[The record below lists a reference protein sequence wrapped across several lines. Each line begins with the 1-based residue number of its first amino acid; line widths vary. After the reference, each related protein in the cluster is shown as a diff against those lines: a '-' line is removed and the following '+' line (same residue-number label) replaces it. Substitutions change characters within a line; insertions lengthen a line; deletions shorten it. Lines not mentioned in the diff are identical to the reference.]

1 MPEPISLAQAAASLA
16 AKLSRGESLD
26 DIGRQLLPEHWT
38 PALQAASVARY
49 FDAKTYRAVLVEFA
63 GDRPP
68 ALSELMA
75 NKAVEE
81 LPGGQLQVPDAHRS
95 AYFLSWLGDTGGT
108 GPLPAKLLELE
119 MRLSEHWHA
128 RGRPAERLRHL
139 ILADPESA
147 GAYFERQFAAN
158 DARRD
163 FGRCQDLILVLAD
176 PDRAPLTKR
185 TLLRRAETRAGYLR
199 ARTHWAQDYARS
211 AQFLQPDGLWG
222 QAKELLYG
230 PGPRVW
236 QMHGPAG
243 SGKTMQLRWLVS
255 RRCVTPELDVTCAR
269 IDFDHVD
276 PLNGARWPW
285 LLLLELADQLELRL
299 PARAFT
305 GLDEYAAYRSLL
317 ADPNSPAAAEAARGI
332 RTQDEARI
340 RDEAVEAFISRF
352 NQSFAADLPVLV
364 VVDTMEEVLLRSPSH
379 ADGLLRL
386 LGEVLERCP
395 AIRLV
400 VAGRAPLAGGRH
412 DAAFA
417 ALGPYQDM
425 PVLPFTEGEAQ
436 RYLREIRGIN
446 EPELL
451 RVVIDRSAG
460 MPFHLALFADDVDQ
474 NPDVS
479 PEELQTLRTPLL
491 SYLVNRVV
499 RRIDDPVVRWL
510 LRYGVIPRR
519 LRREHVESILKP
531 HLEQITDDD
540 DPRHDAHHLPGRQDV
555 FPAIAPPSTKQLEDA
570 WRKLLDYA
578 ATSSWITEVTE
589 DERSVV
595 FHSAVLQPMRD
606 LISDRPVFAQLH
618 RNFAERFEQLAGE
631 TTHPERRIRYLREAL
646 YHRFQMRDSDAP
658 RRWREEL
665 ERAWAAGDTQGLR
678 GLAEEILGDEYVER
692 DSPRRIPGGD
702 TLITYELMAEAQ
714 LNLAYA
720 LFREG
725 MTDGVPSAAHDHI
738 WSDVELCLAK
748 ADDLYKQAGITERAH
763 SVREEVLQATVLALG
778 DRAGEAVYRLEHR
791 VLAYEGLPELERLWA
806 LSIRAASLRLLHS
819 AAAAQA
825 YQEVVAFARSARR
838 PDIAASAAATGAGE
852 HRLLGEVDAAT
863 ELYALAAELRTEAE
877 LPVFPALAQ
886 QAGLLLRCRRPAAAL
901 AILDL
906 PKERAPAPPADQA
919 ALARLQAKA
928 QLQLGR
934 EAEALA
940 ALQRA
945 DAVAG
950 LLHGAQRYRQL
961 ALTAQLRGVALGEL
975 QEIGSADDCFT
986 RATGLWTELG
996 YLAGEPEC
1004 HYLYARFLLRDSQDL
1019 AAAHRVLEP
1028 YEAPGQEPEFA
1039 LRLQLL
1045 IQEWAVRSGVPR
1057 SGQAPPLSYGTLP
1070 GLVRPLHALC
1080 RIAGDDG
1087 PAADPDAIR
1096 ELADALGDIQP
1107 VQARLATLRD
1117 LADNPALRGR
1127 VDWAELEPYFGACV
1141 PDPGAYGPDDALA
1154 QLMIAQVRGHA
1165 DAAGLERAARVLID
1179 SAHGNRQIVWR
1190 CARIAARL
1198 GHPGLACTWL
1208 AEVPWTQP
1216 PKVAGGAPRPPH
1228 VRLALSAL
1236 VMDAGVNPRPREA
1249 EDALRRAI
1257 QLAESGGVVR
1267 HSVPVTLLDCARRVQ
1282 VTGVVERVEEL
1293 LRRLQRPAFDGPDAD
1308 GQRLFQDWPGEQVLQ
1323 LHRQPG
1329 IDPVDDAAPP
1339 RPGKLA
1345 AWHEQQRPL
1354 RDELSRPQL
1363 RRPRYVRLDSDD
1375 PAAHALPWEMTLQ
1388 PALEVAGKDDQ
1399 PVMYRTL
1406 PGAARQVDVCWLQH
1420 RLNRLYRLRLD
1431 VDGIVGPET
1440 RQALDRLQPGALT
1453 AGWPLVAPET
1463 RRELQR
1469 LQPHDPG
1476 PHRVLVVS
1484 TKPDAPA
1491 SGATSGGQSP
1501 LTYWLR
1507 GRRPSL
1513 GGYPARL
1520 LTFQPDAEL
1529 AAQLGPPPEG
1539 LDILHLAAPLR
1550 QRGGVPYLEFSPA
1563 GHARRLAGKARGS
1576 DLFPVHLSRWL
1587 AEFDP
1592 GRVPVVVLDPP
1603 YPGSE
1608 VDTAVQLTLR
1618 NLFAAHLFSH
1628 GNCPAVVCTG
1638 VFPEGGL
1645 EHLLGFYADL
1655 DGHATLAEATRKLR
1669 STARGSGTTAFADD
1683 DDARRATALYAAAS
1697 SLLHRPK
1704 GPPPVTPV
1712 RTTVRQAGFRNVADG
1727 LARELETWIRLS
1739 EGEGAE
1745 LEKHHSQLLAVS
1757 RMLGSGLELARE
1769 SQALPLVLDL
1779 HHVWDYFRG
1788 KFALRRLP
1796 ESRDF
1801 LAAADELAWAC
1812 YRAPLQAAL
1821 AADGAAGTPP
1831 KEPPLVSFSRTAA
1844 PRAHRRGDQYRELLP
1859 RGGIHTGEGARAAR
1873 NLPFPVIDIPW
1884 YYASHLPALLT
1895 VAHEVGH
1902 HIEDDFGLTGELR
1915 ERLAGC
1921 GLPAAELPRWQGWL
1935 GEVFA
1940 DVCATLACGVAYP
1953 QVLGD
1958 VLAALEPPEDA
1969 GEAGDAA
1976 EHPPAAVRLRVCE
1989 ATLEAAGHPAVD
2001 LARADAAGSAELVAE
2016 ALVGRGYPQFGG
2028 KRLPELL
2035 PVPGDLRLLR
2045 DRLIAGRATGSRQVT
2060 GVLAAAALAFAADPD
2075 GYDRRRVAGRAVDEV
2090 LALRPVGRRASPP
2103 TPPGATEERDAEAGR
2118 RLLLALG
2125 GG

>member
-1 MPEPISLAQAAASLA
+1 MPDPKALAQAAAELT
-16 AKLSRGESLD
+16 AKLNRGEALD
-26 DIGRQLLPEHWT
+26 DIRRQLLPDHWT
-38 PALQAASVARY
+38 AALQAASVARY
-49 FDAKTYRAVLVEFA
+49 FDAKTYRSVIAEFA

-68 ALSELMA
+68 ALSELI
-75 NKAVEE
+75 KAQAVVE
-81 LPGGQLQVPDAHRS
+81 LPRGLLQVPDAHRL
-95 AYFLSWLGDTGGT
+95 AYFLSWLGEKGGT
-108 GPLPAKLLELE
+108 GLPDRLVGLER
-119 MRLSEHWHA
+119 RLSEHWHA

-139 ILADPESA
+139 ILADPEAA
-147 GAYFERQFAAN
+147 GAYFERQFAAG

-176 PDRAPLTKR
+176 PDRAPLAKR

-199 ARTHWAQDYARS
+199 ARTHWAPDYARS
-211 AQFLQPDGLWG
+211 AQFLEPDGLWG
-222 QAKELLYG
+222 RAKELLYG

-243 SGKTMQLRWLVS
+243 SGKTMQLRWLVA
-255 RRCVTPELDVTCAR
+255 RRLVTPDLDVTCAR

-317 ADPNSPAAAEAARGI
+317 SDPSSPAAAEAARGI
-332 RTQDEARI
+332 RTQHEQRI
-340 RDEAVEAFISRF
+340 RDEVVEAFISRF

-395 AIRLV
+395 AIRLI

-417 ALGPYQDM
+417 ALGPYRDV
-425 PVLPFTEGEAQ
+425 PVLPFSEAEAR
-436 RYLREIRGIN
+436 RYLREIRSISD
-446 EPELL
+446 PELL
-451 RVVIDRSAG
+451 RVVIERSAG

-479 PEELQTLRTPLL
+479 PEELRTLRTPLL

-499 RRIDDPVVRWL
+499 RRIEDPVVRWL

-519 LRREHVESILKP
+519 LRQEHVESILRP
-531 HLEQITDDD
+531 HLEQVTADDS
-540 DPRHDAHHLPGRQDV
+540 PEHDAHHLRGQEDV
-555 FPAIAPPSTKQLEDA
+555 FPAIDPPSTEQLETA

-606 LISDRPVFAQLH
+606 LISDLSVFARLH
-618 RNFAERFEQLAGE
+618 RDFAVQFERLAAE
-631 TTHPERRIRYLREAL
+631 TTQPERRIRFLREAL
-646 YHRFQMRDSDAP
+646 YHRFQMRDPQAP

-665 ERAWAAGDTQGLR
+665 EHAWAAGDTQGLR

-692 DSPRRIPGGD
+692 DSPRRTPGGA

-714 LNLAYA
+714 LNLGYA

-725 MTDGVPSAAHDHI
+725 MADGVPSAAHDHM

-748 ADDLYKQAGITERAH
+748 ADDLFKQAGVTERTYA
-763 SVREEVLQATVLALG
+763 VREEVLRATLQALYG
-778 DRAGEAVYRLEHR
+778 SPGEAVLRIER
-791 VLAYEGLPELERLWA
+791 KVLADRELPELERLWG

-825 YQEVVAFARSARR
+825 YQEVVAFARTVNR
-838 PDIAASAAATGAGE
+838 PDIAATAAATGAGE
-852 HRLLGEVDAAT
+852 HRLLGEVDQAT
-863 ELYALAAELRTEAE
+863 ELYALAAGLRATAG
-877 LPVFPALAQ
+877 LPVFPAVAQ
-886 QAGLLLRCRRPAAAL
+886 QAGLLLRCRRPAEAL
-901 AILDL
+901 AILDAVS
-906 PKERAPAPPADQA
+906 PTPPADQA

-945 DAVAG
+945 DAVAER
-950 LLHGAQRYRQL
+950 LHGAQRYRQL

-975 QEIGSADDCFT
+975 QDIGAADDCFT

-996 YLAGEPEC
+996 YLAGEPES

-1019 AAAHRVLEP
+1019 PAARRVLEP
-1028 YEAPGQEPEFA
+1028 HEAPGQEPEFA

-1057 SGQAPPLSYGTLP
+1057 SGQAPPLPYETLP

-1080 RIAGDDG
+1080 RIAADDS
-1087 PAADPDAIR
+1087 PAAHPDAVR
-1096 ELADALGDIQP
+1096 ELTGALGGIQP

-1117 LADNPALRGR
+1117 LADNPALQGR
-1127 VDWAELEPYFGACV
+1127 VDWADLEPYFGACV

-1154 QLMIAQVRGHA
+1154 QLLIAQVRGHA
-1165 DAAGLERAARVLID
+1165 DAAGVDRAARILID
-1179 SAHGNRQIVWR
+1179 GAAGNRLTVWR
-1190 CARIAARL
+1190 CARTAARL

-1216 PKVAGGAPRPPH
+1216 PQAAGGAPRPPH
-1228 VRLALSAL
+1228 VRLALAAL
-1236 VMDAGVNPRPREA
+1236 VLDAGVNPRPQAA
-1249 EDALRRAI
+1249 EQALLRAI

-1267 HSVPVTLLDCARRVQ
+1267 HSVPVTLLDVARRVQ
-1282 VTGVVERVEEL
+1282 VPGVAERVAEL
-1293 LRRLQRPAFDGPDAD
+1293 LRQLQRPAFDGPDAD
-1308 GQRLFQDWPGEQVLQ
+1308 GQRLFVDWPGEQALQ

-1339 RPGKLA
+1339 RPAKLA
-1345 AWHEQQRPL
+1345 DWHAGQQSL
-1354 RDELSRPQL
+1354 RAELAGPAL
-1363 RRPRYVRLDSDD
+1363 RRPRYVRLDSED
-1375 PAAHALPWEMTLQ
+1375 PEAHALPWEMTLQ
-1388 PALEVAGKDDQ
+1388 PALDLAGKDEQ
-1399 PVMYRTL
+1399 PVLYRTL

-1420 RLNRLYRLRLD
+1420 RLNRLYRLNLD

-1476 PHRVLVVS
+1476 RHRVLVVS
-1484 TKPDAPA
+1484 TKHDDPA
-1491 SGATSGGQSP
+1491 SGGAAP
-1501 LTYWLR
+1501 LAYWLR

-1520 LTFQPDAEL
+1520 LTFEPDADL

-1539 LDILHLAAPLR
+1539 LDVLHLSAPLR
-1550 QRGGVPYLEFSPA
+1550 QRGGMPYLEFAPA

-1576 DLFPVHLSRWL
+1576 DLFPLHLSRWL
-1587 AEFDP
+1587 ADFAP
-1592 GRVPVVVLDPP
+1592 GRTPVVVLDPP

-1608 VDTAVQLTLR
+1608 VDTTVQLTLR

-1628 GNCPAVVCTG
+1628 GGCAAVVCTG
-1638 VFPEGGL
+1638 LFPEGGL
-1645 EHLLGFYADL
+1645 EYLLGFYADL
-1655 DGHATLAEATRKLR
+1655 DGHATVADATRRLR
-1669 STARGSGTTAFADD
+1669 ATARGSGTTAFTDD

-1712 RTTVRQAGFRNVADG
+1712 TPVRTTVRQAGFRNVTDG
-1727 LARELETWIRLS
+1727 LNRELDTWVGLS
-1739 EGEGAE
+1739 VGKDAV
-1745 LEKHHSQLLAVS
+1745 LEKHHSQLLAVT
-1757 RMLGSGLELARE
+1757 RMLGSGLDRARE
-1769 SQALPLVLDL
+1769 SQELPLVLDL

-1812 YRAPLQAAL
+1812 YRPSLEAA
-1821 AADGAAGTPP
+1821 GAAAAGRPGLPP
-1831 KEPPLVSFSRTAA
+1831 AKEPPLVSFSRTAA

-1902 HIEDDFGLTGELR
+1902 HIEDDFGLTDEITA
-1915 ERLAGC
+1915 RLAGC

-1958 VLAALEPPEDA
+1958 VLTALEPPEDA
-1969 GEAGDAA
+1969 GTDDDETAA
-1976 EHPPAAVRLRVCE
+1976 HPPPAIRLRVCR
-1989 ATLEAAGHPAVD
+1989 ATLAAAGQPAVD
-2001 LARADAAGSAELVAE
+2001 LGTDEDGAPEQVTE
-2016 ALVGRGYPQFGG
+2016 ALVGPGYPQFGG

-2035 PVPGDLRLLR
+2035 PFPGDLRLLR
-2045 DRLIAGRATGSRQVT
+2045 DRLLAGRDTGSRQVPA
-2060 GVLAAAALAFAADPD
+2060 VLAAAALAFAADPD
-2075 GYDRRRVAGRAVDEV
+2075 GYAARRVAGRAVAEV
-2090 LALRPVGRRASPP
+2090 NALRPKGRRTTTPP
-2103 TPPGATEERDAEAGR
+2103 APGATEERDAEAAR
-2118 RLLLALG
+2118 QLLLALG
-2125 GG
+2125 S